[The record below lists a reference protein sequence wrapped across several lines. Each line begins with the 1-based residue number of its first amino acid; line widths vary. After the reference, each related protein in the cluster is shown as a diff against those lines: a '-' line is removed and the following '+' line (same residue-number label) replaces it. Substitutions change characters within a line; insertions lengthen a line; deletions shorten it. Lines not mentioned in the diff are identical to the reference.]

1 MQHFYI
7 DLNEKLFKKWYMID
21 EDEWSRKF
29 TVNSYIDDGFIL
41 IIMNT
46 LSKKKKLKIN
56 LSEKR
61 K

>member
-46 LSKKKKLKIN
+46 LSKKKN
-56 LSEKR
+56 
-61 K
+61 